1 MAWVQA
7 LGMQPVDMKDV
18 NRSDRGP
25 ASAVETFLK
34 SKGGSPSGPLDLL
47 FFFLIFSWLQGLKAE
62 KNQCR
67 RYAQNQAKHE

>member
-25 ASAVETFLK
+25 ASAVETSLK
-34 SKGGSPSGPLDLL
+34 SKRGSPSGPLDLL
-47 FFFLIFSWLQGLKAE
+47 FFFFSWLQGL
-62 KNQCR
+62 
-67 RYAQNQAKHE
+67 